1 MKQIICTLIMCLAYL
16 ALEAQNIEN
25 DTIKGQQLNEVVI
38 EGEMQNVKPAVSTY
52 IPGGNQ
58 KKSSQD
64 AIDLLSQMGIPH
76 IQVNP
81 VSNTVLTLNGQP
93 VSIYIDM
100 QPATQEQLEALRPED
115 VRKVEYL
122 AYPTDPRYQHKP
134 YVVNFSL
141 RRYEFGGYSKLT
153 GRGNIM
159 AGSGSGLAYGKLAYK
174 RMTYDMIVS
183 DKYTDRHNQGTDR
196 TQIFRFPANDGTMN
210 EVTRENKIGYS
221 RLQQNNL
228 GISFRA
234 IYGTD
239 KMSISNILSLDA
251 TNRPR
256 LNSN

>member
-1 MKQIICTLIMCLAYL
+1 MCLTYL

>member
-1 MKQIICTLIMCLAYL
+1 MCLTYL

-100 QPATQEQLEALRPED
+100 QPATQE
-115 VRKVEYL
+115 
-122 AYPTDPRYQHKP
+122 
-134 YVVNFSL
+134 
-141 RRYEFGGYSKLT
+141 
-153 GRGNIM
+153 
-159 AGSGSGLAYGKLAYK
+159 
-174 RMTYDMIVS
+174 
-183 DKYTDRHNQGTDR
+183 
-196 TQIFRFPANDGTMN
+196 
-210 EVTRENKIGYS
+210 
-221 RLQQNNL
+221 
-228 GISFRA
+228 
-234 IYGTD
+234 
-239 KMSISNILSLDA
+239 
-251 TNRPR
+251 
-256 LNSN
+256 